1 MNQTNNYIKI
11 SGLLYILI
19 SLFFILYIPLLGG
32 PFLIIGVILL
42 ANSFLTLEELN
53 NNKVTLIIIAI
64 LSILLNQLAAILLF
78 ISIGE
83 ISSAKKDSI
92 NSPPEGISS
101 ESKKID
107 LLLKLGLAMI
117 LIAGILFATTS
128 WDIISDL
135 FKLIALIIM
144 GIAFL
149 GLSKF
154 SEIKL
159 KIAST
164 TKAYF
169 ILGLSF
175 FILTWVGIGYFAP
188 FSTWF
193 SYHGEG
199 SALVYCITFLL
210 TALAF
215 YIVNSKFK
223 DRECIY
229 LGHASTYLSI
239 FMLLTFF
246 KLSSMQALLIMN
258 TLSLILNIIPR
269 KKMLVTLQEFNRVIS
284 FLYWPIILTESF
296 DANFIVLLITS
307 FINIFNIIYIAIK
320 NNDNAENLF
329 ATIISYILIFTSLV
343 NIPYDIDALLAIF
356 IVMTVFSLILKYN
369 PFTKNKFL
377 IGTSQ
382 IIYHIISMIIIFI
395 YLDKNSLESMM
406 ITGIY
411 LIANIINSLDFN
423 KTKDQVD
430 FRYQP
435 FVIFYFIFSVLN
447 YFDEVI
453 TPIDFALVP
462 GICAIIYTLINF
474 ISKKDKVK
482 NYYSIYII
490 IATILTYVINLDT
503 ANIIAGSIALLTS
516 AYIHLNVPS
525 TSTGAK
531 ICSYIF
537 VLLNIQSLC
546 LQILPNTYGSILT
559 LLIYILLI
567 LVIKDKKLDVVNYLS
582 IVVPLTILIESID
595 YQYYIY
601 QTIALNILRLYI
613 LFLVLKYIIKSK
625 NVKDIVA
632 TIFYSLIISGILF
645 QGDLVYGLYIGIL
658 TTIVIFITFNEDEY
672 RKLFYASIII
682 TIINIIVQLWEY
694 WGLIPFWLYLLIVGI
709 GIVVF
714 VTYKELNKS
723 NNQTKSQAVKRKEI
737 SNDELLKSMNTF
749 PTQNNNQVQQNQ
761 VEQLEQLEKQ
771 SQQEEI
777 YSELPAEKLK
787 PINDEITVG
796 NFCPTCGTPNKGGKF
811 CAVCGRNLIIKK

>member
-83 ISSAKKDSI
+83 IGSAKKDSI

-169 ILGLSF
+169 ILGISF

-229 LGHASTYLSI
+229 LGHASTYLSV

-246 KLSSMQALLIMN
+246 KLSPMQALLIMN
-258 TLSLILNIIPR
+258 LLSLILNIIPR
-269 KKMLVTLQEFNRVIS
+269 KKNLVTIQEFNRVVS

-320 NNDNAENLF
+320 NDDNAENLF
-329 ATIISYILIFTSLV
+329 ATLISYILIFSSLV
-343 NIPYDIDALLAIF
+343 NIPYNIDAMLTVF
-356 IVMTVFSLILKYN
+356 IVMTIFSLIIKYN

-377 IGTSQ
+377 IITSQ

-395 YLDKNSLESMM
+395 YLDKNSLESII
-406 ITGIY
+406 ITGVY

-435 FVIFYFIFSVLN
+435 FVIFYFIFSILN
-447 YFDEVI
+447 YFNKTVM
-453 TPIDFALVP
+453 TIDFVLVP
-462 GICAIIYTLINF
+462 GICALIYTLINF

-482 NYYSIYII
+482 RYYNIYII
-490 IATILTYVINLDT
+490 IATILTYLINLDT
-503 ANIIAGSIALLTS
+503 ANIIAGAIALLTS
-516 AYIHLNVPS
+516 AYIHLNVSS
-525 TSTGAK
+525 TSTWPK

-537 VLLNIQSLC
+537 VLLNIQFLC

-567 LVIKDKKLDVVNYLS
+567 LVTKDKQLDVVNYLS
-582 IVVPLTILIESID
+582 IVVPLTTLIDSIG
-595 YQYYIY
+595 YQYDIY

-613 LFLVLKYIIKSK
+613 LFLVLKYVIKNK

-632 TIFYSLIISGILF
+632 TVFYSVIISSILF
-645 QGDLVYGLYIGIL
+645 QGDLVYGLYIGIV
-658 TTIVIFITFNEDEY
+658 TIIVIFATFNEEEY
-672 RKLFYASIII
+672 KKLFYASIII
-682 TIINIIVQLWEY
+682 TIINIIVQLWEF

-709 GIVVF
+709 GIVAF

-723 NNQTKSQAVKRKEI
+723 NNPPKLQAVKTKEI
-737 SNDELLKSMNTF
+737 PTDELLESMSTF
-749 PTQNNNQVQQNQ
+749 PAQNNQAYQKR
-761 VEQLEQLEKQ
+761 VEQLENQNHQENNYSKSSEK
-771 SQQEEI
+771 ET
-777 YSELPAEKLK
+777 K

>member
-83 ISSAKKDSI
+83 IGSAKKDSI

-169 ILGLSF
+169 ILGISF

-229 LGHASTYLSI
+229 LGHASTYLSV

-246 KLSSMQALLIMN
+246 KLSPMQALLIMN
-258 TLSLILNIIPR
+258 LLSLILNIIPR
-269 KKMLVTLQEFNRVIS
+269 KKNLVTIQEFNRVVS

-320 NNDNAENLF
+320 NDDNAENLF
-329 ATIISYILIFTSLV
+329 ATLISYILIFSSLV
-343 NIPYDIDALLAIF
+343 NIPYNIDAMLTVF
-356 IVMTVFSLILKYN
+356 IVMTIFSLIIKYN

-377 IGTSQ
+377 IITSQ

-395 YLDKNSLESMM
+395 YLDKNSLESII
-406 ITGIY
+406 ITGVY

-435 FVIFYFIFSVLN
+435 FVIFYFIFSILN
-447 YFDEVI
+447 YFNKTVM
-453 TPIDFALVP
+453 TIDFVLVP
-462 GICAIIYTLINF
+462 GICALIYTLINF

-482 NYYSIYII
+482 RYYNIYII
-490 IATILTYVINLDT
+490 IATILTYLINLDT
-503 ANIIAGSIALLTS
+503 ANIIAGAIALLTS
-516 AYIHLNVPS
+516 AYIHLNVSS
-525 TSTGAK
+525 TSTWPK

-537 VLLNIQSLC
+537 VLLNIQFLC

-567 LVIKDKKLDVVNYLS
+567 LVTKDKQLDVVNYLS
-582 IVVPLTILIESID
+582 IVVPLTTLIDSIG
-595 YQYYIY
+595 YQYDIY

-613 LFLVLKYIIKSK
+613 LFLVLKYVIK
-625 NVKDIVA
+625 
-632 TIFYSLIISGILF
+632 
-645 QGDLVYGLYIGIL
+645 
-658 TTIVIFITFNEDEY
+658 
-672 RKLFYASIII
+672 
-682 TIINIIVQLWEY
+682 
-694 WGLIPFWLYLLIVGI
+694 
-709 GIVVF
+709 
-714 VTYKELNKS
+714 
-723 NNQTKSQAVKRKEI
+723 TKM
-737 SNDELLKSMNTF
+737 LK
-749 PTQNNNQVQQNQ
+749 
-761 VEQLEQLEKQ
+761 
-771 SQQEEI
+771 I
-777 YSELPAEKLK
+777 
-787 PINDEITVG
+787 
-796 NFCPTCGTPNKGGKF
+796 
-811 CAVCGRNLIIKK
+811 